1 MFWHITDNSCI
12 NEQDNWSKR
21 LRCDICEYL
30 QQLQE
35 LCEESILVKIVL
47 VHCGAAAVPAT
58 RSGSPAQLDTVKVPC
73 ITIDVHSWMEKNN
86 PKLLI
91 LVFKSFK
98 SSTQY

>member
-1 MFWHITDNSCI
+1 MTSGVTTENSCI
-12 NEQDNWSKR
+12 NEHLIRCQDNWSKR

-58 RSGSPAQLDTVKVPC
+58 RSGSPKQLDTVKVPC
-73 ITIDVHSWMEKNN
+73 ITIDVHSW
-86 PKLLI
+86 
-91 LVFKSFK
+91 
-98 SSTQY
+98 